1 MKRIIKLHDIICLK
15 FNLNEHKLKNIIPM
29 SNSNLLPSNKLTTFE
44 EVYIKRIKGL
54 LFLKKV

>member
-1 MKRIIKLHDIICLK
+1 LK
-15 FNLNEHKLKNIIPM
+15 SIIPM